1 MIIKH
6 APLKDPLNMRRTTSN
21 ETTLIF
27 EIPSKTNL
35 ENVIIAPRRKKTSF
49 NLHWLICEQ

>member
-1 MIIKH
+1 MTIKH

-27 EIPSKTNL
+27 EIPNKTNL
-35 ENVIIAPRRKKTSF
+35 ENVIIAPRQGKKQVSILTG
-49 NLHWLICEQ
+49 